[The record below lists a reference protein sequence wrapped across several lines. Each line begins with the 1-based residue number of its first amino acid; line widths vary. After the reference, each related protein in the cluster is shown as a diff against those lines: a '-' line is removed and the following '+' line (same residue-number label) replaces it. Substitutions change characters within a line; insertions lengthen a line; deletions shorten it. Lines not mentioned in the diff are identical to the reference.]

1 MSFVDPD
8 TEVIAA
14 VLAGEHNRF
23 DEIARRYSGALWRMA
38 YSRLGLRDAA
48 DDVLQETLLAAFRWL
63 SSYDSRYSFRTWLWT
78 ILLNECRRSLAK
90 RSRRREVSS
99 HELAAAGE
107 LANLTAIENPQESL
121 LLRERAETL
130 ERLLRRLPEPEADA
144 LRLRFFG
151 ELKFHEIAQVMG
163 CSLSTA
169 KYRVRDGLAQLSLW
183 LGADDV
189 PLTAARDENPQAS
202 LATRRSAAHPHASSS
217 DDPALPCDP
226 ATDQQSTDPT
236 TDLHR

>member
-1 MSFVDPD
+1 MAFEDPD
-8 TEVIAA
+8 TAVIAA
-14 VLAGEHNRF
+14 VLAGESNRF

-78 ILLNECRRSLAK
+78 ILLNECRRSLVK
-90 RSRRREVSS
+90 RSKRREVSS
-99 HELAAAGE
+99 HGVTTAVELAKLAAV
-107 LANLTAIENPQESL
+107 ENPTDSL

-169 KYRVRDGLAQLSLW
+169 KYRVRDGLTQLSQW
-183 LGADDV
+183 LGAEDSPVETGRQDDV
-189 PLTAARDENPQAS
+189 GAALTPRQPTAQ
-202 LATRRSAAHPHASSS
+202 
-217 DDPALPCDP
+217 
-226 ATDQQSTDPT
+226 PT
-236 TDLHR
+236 TDCSSDLRANLPTDFHR